1 MSGISDWFGRGSQ
14 AAPESLIVLG
24 VCSTDPV
31 RDRQVALTK
40 TSSTLHIAGRDKPF
54 SGDARTTRKCWG
66 GDTPFSPFLPA
77 GPCGPCRPGGPAG
90 PAGPGSPLAPASPL
104 SPLGPEHPATARAKV
119 PATMKSRR
127 ISSPDRAKRSPPN
140 VRGTWI
146 VPGGTC
152 MARRPG
158 SARRGRSGGSGQS
171 PCLFS
176 GSIGAWRPIGGF
188 SQLYGYRLDRCGLRA
203 DVQRNHFWGGCGNR
217 ALFAHRFVAE
227 CQVLQP
233 LFGEDIGV
241 SGQGAAARNQF
252 PDIFVSHGSNAIIQ
266 KKFVIDPAT
275 GPAPDTGFVSIA
287 EISERSHPY
296 LKDLARKR
304 ACLTA

>member
-1 MSGISDWFGRGSQ
+1 
-14 AAPESLIVLG
+14 
-24 VCSTDPV
+24 
-31 RDRQVALTK
+31 
-40 TSSTLHIAGRDKPF
+40 
-54 SGDARTTRKCWG
+54 
-66 GDTPFSPFLPA
+66 
-77 GPCGPCRPGGPAG
+77 
-90 PAGPGSPLAPASPL
+90 
-104 SPLGPEHPATARAKV
+104 
-119 PATMKSRR
+119 
-127 ISSPDRAKRSPPN
+127 
-140 VRGTWI
+140 
-146 VPGGTC
+146 

-266 KKFVIDPAT
+266 KRFVIDPAT

-287 EISERSHPY
+287 EVSERSHPY
-296 LKDLARKR
+296 LEDLARKR